1 MIKQLEKVLKL
12 NINVDQ
18 YIKNAIFSSLMMNN
32 LVNDLLDSAK
42 LEQSKFE
49 LDLEYF
55 NMFEVI
61 IQAFQIL
68 SFQADLK
75 KI

>member
-12 NINVDQ
+12 NIKVDQ
-18 YIKNAIFSSLMMNN
+18 FIKNAIFSSLMMNY

-61 IQAFQIL
+61 SQAFQIL

>member
-12 NINVDQ
+12 NIKVDQ
-18 YIKNAIFSSLMMNN
+18 FIKNAIFSSLMMNN

>member
-12 NINVDQ
+12 NIKVDQ